1 METIHV
7 EFDELTAMASE
18 QYDSGPELQLITS
31 GSISSGLMQNLSS
44 STPYVPPTKKDWDIL
59 FQPMFDEYFQLF
71 SSVVSRM
78 LPIVAPI
85 PSNPT
90 GTPSS
95 TTLDQDAPY
104 ASTSLT
110 THETQSLVIHP
121 GVEE

>member
-7 EFDELTAMASE
+7 EYDELTAIASE
-18 QYDSGPELQLITS
+18 QYGSGPELQIMTS
-31 GSISSGLMQNLSS
+31 GSI
-44 STPYVPPTKKDWDIL
+44 T
-59 FQPMFDEYFQLF
+59 
-71 SSVVSRM
+71 
-78 LPIVAPI
+78 PI